1 MTLGL
6 TKHLELRRL
15 NKGEKPHNA
24 NNNHRHKAVEYEL
37 EDEDEKEQIIENTL
51 FRMTSTNAEEDKT
64 L

>member
-1 MTLGL
+1 LTLGL

-24 NNNHRHKAVEYEL
+24 INNHRHKAVEYEL